1 MLTTILFVLALTTSI
16 WITALIIFRA
26 FYKLNIR
33 AWQFILFALSW
44 TATITHFINIW

>member
-1 MLTTILFVLALTTSI
+1 MLTTILFVLALAASI

-26 FYKLNIR
+26 FYKLNIC
-33 AWQFILFALSW
+33 AWHFILFALSW